1 MPDAL
6 GAERSHVKY
15 QIIFALSAL
24 LLASCSYKVE
34 KEKEEIAR
42 IDGASLGFAQVRSVL
57 GPKCSRCHG
66 GDAWMSSYPAAKA
79 IAQELSDR
87 VQGIGPNRPMPPP
100 NATQLT
106 EAEKAAI
113 VAWVKAGAPEAPG
126 QQPVEQPVT
135 PPPAEPPPVEPPP
148 VEPPPVEPPPPPP
161 RLNFALV
168 KAKVFDGK
176 CLRCHREQ
184 LDAFANTR
192 PLLKDIEF
200 RVQDIGGE
208 AQMPPSNKPQLT
220 EEELKLV
227 LDWIRSGAPE
237 E

>member
-1 MPDAL
+1 MKTVLNIVLSMPDAL
-6 GAERSHVKY
+6 GAERSHVKN
-15 QIIFALSAL
+15 QILLALSAL

-66 GDAWMSSYPAAKA
+66 GDAWMNSYPAAKA
-79 IAQELSDR
+79 IAQDLSDR

-113 VAWVKAGAPEAPG
+113 VAWVKAGAPEVPG

-135 PPPAEPPPVEPPP
+135 PPPPVD
-148 VEPPPVEPPPPPP
+148 PPPPP

-184 LDAFANTR
+184 LDTFANTR

-208 AQMPPSNKPQLT
+208 AQMPPANKPQLT
-220 EEELKLV
+220 QEELQLV

>member
-1 MPDAL
+1 MKNLITLAIC
-6 GAERSHVKY
+6 AS
-15 QIIFALSAL
+15 

-34 KEKEEIAR
+34 KEKEEPVRLDAR
-42 IDGASLGFAQVRSVL
+42 SIGFAQVS
-57 GPKCSRCHG
+57 GMFGAKCSRCHT
-66 GDAWMSSYPAAKA
+66 GDAWMTNYATAKLRSA
-79 IAQELSDR
+79 EISRR
-87 VQGIGPNRPMPPP
+87 VQGAGPEPVMPPP

-106 EAEKAAI
+106 AGEKAAI
-113 VAWVKAGAPEAPG
+113 VSWVSAGAPEVPG
-126 QQPVEQPVT
+126 QQPEEQPVT
-135 PPPAEPPPVEPPP
+135 PPPPVD
-148 VEPPPVEPPPPPP
+148 PPPPP

-168 KAKVFDGK
+168 KSRVFDGK

-184 LDAFANTR
+184 LDTFANTR

-208 AQMPPSNKPQLT
+208 SQMPPPNRPQLT